1 MCFTYISSDH
11 FYYVAVNFLDCVKSE
26 FKKYYNRKRHLYPN
40 CTTPWTQCMLGNKG
54 FVESAPCSFSQMK
67 EEQNLNVEFNALVFN
82 KELQNCPGKIIL
94 NVNSFFLI

>member
-1 MCFTYISSDH
+1 
-11 FYYVAVNFLDCVKSE
+11 
-26 FKKYYNRKRHLYPN
+26 
-40 CTTPWTQCMLGNKG
+40 MLGNKG